1 MNLYEEQ
8 EFTKR
13 FDFSLWRKLFNFVRP
28 YKKYFIQLCIFMIL
42 IGGIDAVFPI
52 LSKIAVD
59 NFIDKNTLDGFWIF
73 CTALFIIILLQAY
86 NVRQMIR
93 VAGKIETGVPYDIR
107 KVAFQKLQQLPL
119 TFFDRTPV
127 GWIMARLTSDVRRLG
142 TALSWNMVDMIW
154 AVSMMIIMQIFMFLL
169 NWKLALIILASV
181 PVLIIISI
189 VFQNIILN
197 NFRKVRK
204 INSKIT
210 GAFNEGIMGAKTIK
224 ALGLEEESLNEFS
237 KLAGE
242 MRNFSVRTATVA
254 SLYTPVVLVLGS
266 IVTGLVLW
274 RGGIQ
279 ITDGSVSYGT
289 LVAFV
294 SYTVQFF
301 EPVKQFARVFSEL
314 QYAQASGERVL
325 SLIETQVDIKDSDE
339 VIEKYGDIFNPH
351 IDKWPEF
358 KGNISFRNVSFAYK
372 DGEKVLENFNL
383 EVKAGETIAL
393 VGETGSGKTT
403 IVNLACRFYEPTE
416 GEILIDG
423 EDYRKRPL
431 LWLYSNI
438 GYVLQEPYLFSGT
451 VRENIAYGRLD
462 ATEEEII
469 RAAKIVNAHDFIMK
483 LEKGYDTDVGE
494 RGGKLSTGQ
503 KQLISFARAI
513 LADPG
518 MFILDEATS
527 SVDTETEALIQE
539 AIHKALKGRT
549 SFIIAHRLSTIRSAD
564 RILVIDKGK
573 IIEQGTHDELIRKRG
588 HYYRLYTNQ
597 FIEEQESKV
606 LAGS

>member
-1 MNLYEEQ
+1 VNLYEEQ

-28 YKKYFIQLCIFMIL
+28 YKKYFIQLCVFMIL

-325 SLIETQVDIKDSDE
+325 SLIETQVDIKDSDG